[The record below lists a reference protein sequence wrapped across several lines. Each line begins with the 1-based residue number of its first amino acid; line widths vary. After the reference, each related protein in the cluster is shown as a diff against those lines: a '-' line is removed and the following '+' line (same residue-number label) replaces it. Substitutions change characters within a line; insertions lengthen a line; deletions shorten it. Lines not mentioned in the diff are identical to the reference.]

1 MEVKLGLEG
10 RSILVLGGLKPPGH
24 GDAGRRSRAGG
35 LSEARSV
42 WHVCPCV
49 CRSEA
54 KQCDSAPAAW
64 FVYLSSCAHTVPQA
78 QPAAPFLPCVQ
89 SSLLRESLTAGIRSI
104 PGVCCPAA
112 ELALPGGGSVGGSPH
127 LTSTS
132 ALPAQ
137 HPPWDTPTTS
147 DRGVPVLHHSLRLSP
162 DECCGCCRGHCTL
175 SEAAA
180 AASWRHRLAQKYSET
195 ASCS

>member
-1 MEVKLGLEG
+1 MKLPHEWYEPMARSLKFHFGKRSQDKEAEDRPDVEVKLGLEG

-49 CRSEA
+49 RRSEA

-132 ALPAQ
+132 ALPAPT
-137 HPPWDTPTTS
+137 PPLGHSDDVRSGSAGLTS
-147 DRGVPVLHHSLRLSP
+147 LPPPQPR
-162 DECCGCCRGHCTL
+162 
-175 SEAAA
+175 
-180 AASWRHRLAQKYSET
+180 
-195 ASCS
+195 

>member
-1 MEVKLGLEG
+1 MWRSSLGSRGAAFLYLEA
-10 RSILVLGGLKPPGH
+10 LNLQAMATPGGE
-24 GDAGRRSRAGG
+24 AGRGG
-35 LSEARSV
+35 CQRRGLFGMCA
-42 WHVCPCV
+42 CV

-132 ALPAQ
+132 ALPAPAPAPAPA
-137 HPPWDTPTTS
+137 PPLGHSDDVRSGSAGLTS
-147 DRGVPVLHHSLRLSP
+147 LPPPQPR
-162 DECCGCCRGHCTL
+162 
-175 SEAAA
+175 
-180 AASWRHRLAQKYSET
+180 
-195 ASCS
+195 

>member
-1 MEVKLGLEG
+1 MGSRGAAFLYLEA
-10 RSILVLGGLKPPGH
+10 LNLQAMATPGGL
-24 GDAGRRSRAGG
+24 AGRGGCQRRGLFGMCAPVCAARRQNSVTQLLLPG
-35 LSEARSV
+35 LST
-42 WHVCPCV
+42 CPPV
-49 CRSEA
+49 
-54 KQCDSAPAAW
+54 
-64 FVYLSSCAHTVPQA
+64 HTPCLRHN
-78 QPAAPFLPCVQ
+78 QPLPSFLPCVQ

>member
-35 LSEARSV
+35 LSEAGSV
-42 WHVCPCV
+42 WHVCAARRQNSVTQLLLPGLSTCPPVHTPCL
-49 CRSEA
+49 R
-54 KQCDSAPAAW
+54 
-64 FVYLSSCAHTVPQA
+64 HN
-78 QPAAPFLPCVQ
+78 QPLPSFLPCVQ
-89 SSLLRESLTAGIRSI
+89 VSLLRESRRLTAGIRSI

-132 ALPAQ
+132 ALPAPAPAPE
-137 HPPWDTPTTS
+137 PPLGHSDDVRSGSAGLTS
-147 DRGVPVLHHSLRLSP
+147 LPPPQPR
-162 DECCGCCRGHCTL
+162 
-175 SEAAA
+175 
-180 AASWRHRLAQKYSET
+180 
-195 ASCS
+195 

>member
-1 MEVKLGLEG
+1 MWRSSLGSRGAAFLYLEA
-10 RSILVLGGLKPPGH
+10 LNLQAMATPGGE
-24 GDAGRRSRAGG
+24 AGRGG
-35 LSEARSV
+35 CQRRGLFGMCA
-42 WHVCPCV
+42 CV

-132 ALPAQ
+132 ALPAPT
-137 HPPWDTPTTS
+137 PPLGHSDDVRSGSAGLTS
-147 DRGVPVLHHSLRLSP
+147 LPPPQPR
-162 DECCGCCRGHCTL
+162 
-175 SEAAA
+175 
-180 AASWRHRLAQKYSET
+180 
-195 ASCS
+195 

>member
-35 LSEARSV
+35 LSEAGSV

-64 FVYLSSCAHTVPQA
+64 STCPPVHTPCLRHNQPLPSFLVSKAHCCEKA
-78 QPAAPFLPCVQ
+78 E
-89 SSLLRESLTAGIRSI
+89 RLTAGIRSI

-112 ELALPGGGSVGGSPH
+112 ELALPAGGSVGGSPH
-127 LTSTS
+127 LNSTS
-132 ALPAQ
+132 ALPAPAPAPA
-137 HPPWDTPTTS
+137 PPLGHSDDVRSGSAGLTS
-147 DRGVPVLHHSLRLSP
+147 LPPPQPR
-162 DECCGCCRGHCTL
+162 
-175 SEAAA
+175 
-180 AASWRHRLAQKYSET
+180 
-195 ASCS
+195 